1 MPAYW
6 IARAKVNDADAY
18 KRYTDVAGDVVGQYG
33 GRFLARGGPFQIVEG
48 PSHFTRFV
56 VAEFPT
62 MQAAVACH
70 SSDAYQG
77 AASNRRGGGGDVE
90 IVIVEGV

>member
-6 IARAKVNDADAY
+6 IARARVNEPSAY
-18 KRYTDVAGDVVGQYG
+18 KRYADAAGGIVAEFG
-33 GRFLARGGPFQIVEG
+33 GRFLARGGPFQIMEG
-48 PSHFTRFV
+48 SDHFSRFV

-62 MQAAVACH
+62 MEDAVACYR
-70 SSDAYQG
+70 SDAYQAAAANRKGG
-77 AASNRRGGGGDVE
+77 AGEAE